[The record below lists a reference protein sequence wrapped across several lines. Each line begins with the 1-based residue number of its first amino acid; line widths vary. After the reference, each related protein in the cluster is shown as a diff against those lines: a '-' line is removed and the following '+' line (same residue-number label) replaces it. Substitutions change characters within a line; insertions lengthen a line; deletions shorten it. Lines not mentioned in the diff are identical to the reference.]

1 MKTKIKIV
9 KNNFFNVI
17 PSRVCRQAGLSKD
30 CIHSRIK
37 NIFLIILFIIGLIA
51 CSSET
56 VIKNSETKQ
65 ISKTF
70 IGKYE
75 KPVKLNYLI
84 YLPKDYEQK
93 EKHPLML
100 FLHGAGERG
109 DNLDLVKVHGPAKL
123 VEQGK
128 DFPFIIVSPQCPVN
142 KRWEP
147 ADLIALLDFIISNYK
162 VDENRIYVTG
172 LSMGGN
178 GTWKLAAEIP
188 DRLAAIIPICGWG
201 DPFAAMMM
209 GKLPVWVFHGAK
221 DVVVPISSSE
231 EMVETIKRAGG
242 NVKFTVYP
250 EANHDS
256 WTETYNNPE
265 IYEWLLSQS
274 LDKRK

>member
-1 MKTKIKIV
+1 MKTIEKLFIQKHEFNNSIK
-9 KNNFFNVI
+9 KFFVI
-17 PSRVCRQAGLSKD
+17 
-30 CIHSRIK
+30 
-37 NIFLIILFIIGLIA
+37 IILFGLID

-56 VIKNSETKQ
+56 LIKNSETKQ
-65 ISKTF
+65 LAKTF

-75 KPVKLNYLI
+75 KLVKLNYLL

-109 DNLDLVKVHGPAKL
+109 DNLELVKTHGPAKL

-128 DFPFIIVSPQCPVN
+128 EFPFVIVSPQCPKD

-147 ADLIALLDFIISNYK
+147 TDLIALIDYIITNYK
-162 VDENRIYVTG
+162 IDENRIYVTG

-188 DRLAAIIPICGWG
+188 NRLAAIIPICGWG
-201 DPFAAMMM
+201 DPFSAMMM

-221 DVVVPISSSE
+221 DVVVPLSSSE
-231 EMVETIKRAGG
+231 VMVESIKRSGG

-250 EANHDS
+250 DANHDS
-256 WTETYNNPE
+256 WTETYNNQE
-265 IYEWLLSQS
+265 IYDWLLNQS
-274 LDKRK
+274 LDKR